1 MTNANA
7 LQALVAA
14 TLDVTYRSI
23 VEATRLL
30 VFFATP
36 HQGGN
41 YASVG
46 DIVAKIVRT
55 SMSKPRN
62 DLLDAL
68 KENSDQATQRFE
80 QARHLPEK
88 CLVVSFFEGES
99 YGKMGLVR
107 QSNEPIKATLLIFD
121 RLSTRN
127 LLR

>member
-1 MTNANA
+1 MHASTILHVNA

-14 TLDVTYRSI
+14 TLDVTYKSI

-41 YASVG
+41 YASLG

-55 SMSKPRN
+55 GVSKPKN

-80 QARHLPEK
+80 QARHLPER
-88 CLVVSFFEGES
+88 CLVVSFYEGDS
-99 YGKMGLVR
+99 YGKMGLVC
-107 QSNEPIKATLLIFD
+107 QPNEPNKSHPANF
-121 RLSTRN
+121 R
-127 LLR
+127 

>member
-1 MTNANA
+1 MINANA
-7 LQALVAA
+7 LQALVTA
-14 TLDVTYRSI
+14 TIDAEYRSI

-46 DIVAKIVRT
+46 DIVAKIVR
-55 SMSKPRN
+55 MSTWEPRN

-68 KENSDQATQRFE
+68 KENSDQAAQRFE
-80 QARHLPEK
+80 QARHLTEK
-88 CLVVSFFEGES
+88 CLVVSFFEGDS

-107 QSNEPIKATLLIFD
+107 QPNEPIKG
-121 RLSTRN
+121 N
-127 LLR
+127 LANFQ